1 MADTSETVGMPRED
15 QPSADERAPNAV
27 QSPAAE
33 PPVAMAYK
41 PKRRSSGAVL
51 AILVLLLVAAVIA
64 TAFTLVANRRISMA
78 DMRTLL
84 ELILGP
90 LFALA
95 GAALGF
101 YFANRQ

>member
-1 MADTSETVGMPRED
+1 MANTNETVQMAPEGE
-15 QPSADERAPNAV
+15 ATTDERARNASSASQV
-27 QSPAAE
+27 PA
-33 PPVAMAYK
+33 PPYGR
-41 PKRRSSGAVL
+41 RRSSGGVV
-51 AILVLLLVAAVIA
+51 AIVVLLLLAAVIA
-64 TAFTLVANRRISMA
+64 TAFVLVANRQITMA

-101 YFANRQ
+101 YFANR

>member
-1 MADTSETVGMPRED
+1 MADTNDTVGMPREG
-15 QPSADERAPNAV
+15 QAPADERAANAV
-27 QSPAAE
+27 ESPSAAE
-33 PPVAMAYK
+33 PPVAMAFK

-101 YFANRQ
+101 YFASR